1 MELVAAVRDI
11 GRRFTVIAYCRSSC
25 PLGAIAVR
33 ILHELSLGIL
43 VAEAIGLPLIFSAD
57 RARGPHAFAGGEP
70 HGVEALVLR
79 WTGDG
84 GCRANRQ
91 NGKGHE

>member
-11 GRRFTVIAYCRSSC
+11 GRRFTVIACCRSSC
-25 PLGAIAVR
+25 PPW
-33 ILHELSLGIL
+33 LSLGIL

-79 WTGDG
+79 
-84 GCRANRQ
+84 
-91 NGKGHE
+91 